1 MKKSHRS
8 VVRYP
13 QNQVMVLF
21 TTLMLTS
28 PVYAADLKI
37 LLQNALTQDPLMI
50 EAQANEQA
58 AISKVKESQA
68 LHYPVLAV
76 TANQVLGQSHK
87 DRTDYASEDFT
98 PGLRGTLNL
107 YSFGAISAQVE
118 RDKSKSAYF
127 HEGDIVEKGT
137 ILAQFDPTRFASNVG
152 ESQSLLVSSLATSAR
167 LRAEVNGTALQ
178 FPEIVQKDSQ
188 LVREETQLYNTR
200 RINLE
205 ESISDL
211 TTSLTLVQQ
220 ELRMTEPLVAKGAAS
235 EVEVL
240 RLKRQA
246 SDLQKQ
252 INDTRSQY
260 YVKAREELS
269 KANTDVETQRQIVKG
284 KSDTLNRTVFR
295 APVRGVVKEIDVMT
309 LGGVIPPNGKIM
321 TIVPLDEQLLIEARI
336 SPRDIAFIRPNQ
348 QALVKIT
355 AYDYAIYGGLHGKVT
370 VISPDTIRDEV
381 KQDQFYYRVYIRTDS
396 DKLRNKQGKT
406 FAITPGM
413 VATVDIRTGQKTV
426 LDYLIKPFNKARE
439 ALRER

>member
-1 MKKSHRS
+1 M
-8 VVRYP
+8 
-13 QNQVMVLF
+13 
-21 TTLMLTS
+21 
-28 PVYAADLKI
+28 
-37 LLQNALTQDPLMI
+37 
-50 EAQANEQA
+50 NEQTKRPAKASFHEPPLPKSSMVIWIIGLGLLVFFIWA
-58 AISKVKESQA
+58 ALFKLEEVSTGTGKVIPSSKEQIIQSLEGGILTKLDVK
-68 LHYPVLAV
+68 
-76 TANQVLGQSHK
+76 
-87 DRTDYASEDFT
+87 
-98 PGLRGTLNL
+98 
-107 YSFGAISAQVE
+107 
-118 RDKSKSAYF
+118 
-127 HEGDIVEKGT
+127 EGDIVEKGT
-137 ILAQFDPTRFASNVG
+137 ILAQLDPTRFASNVG

-200 RINLE
+200 RKNLE

>member
-1 MKKSHRS
+1 M
-8 VVRYP
+8 
-13 QNQVMVLF
+13 
-21 TTLMLTS
+21 
-28 PVYAADLKI
+28 
-37 LLQNALTQDPLMI
+37 
-50 EAQANEQA
+50 NEQPQQTKRPAKASFHEPPLPKSSMVIWIIGLGLLVFFIWA
-58 AISKVKESQA
+58 ALFKLEEVSTGTGKVIPSSKEQIIQSLEGGILTKLDVK
-68 LHYPVLAV
+68 
-76 TANQVLGQSHK
+76 
-87 DRTDYASEDFT
+87 
-98 PGLRGTLNL
+98 
-107 YSFGAISAQVE
+107 
-118 RDKSKSAYF
+118 
-127 HEGDIVEKGT
+127 EGDIVEKGT
-137 ILAQFDPTRFASNVG
+137 ILAQLDPTRFASNVG

-178 FPEIVQKDSQ
+178 FPEIVQKNSQ

-321 TIVPLDEQLLIEARI
+321 SIVPLDEQLLIEARI

>member
-1 MKKSHRS
+1 M
-8 VVRYP
+8 
-13 QNQVMVLF
+13 
-21 TTLMLTS
+21 
-28 PVYAADLKI
+28 
-37 LLQNALTQDPLMI
+37 
-50 EAQANEQA
+50 NEQPQQTKRPAKASFHEPPLPKSSMVIWIIGLGLLVFFIWA
-58 AISKVKESQA
+58 ALFKLEEVSTGTGKVIPSSKEQIIQSLEGGILTKLDVK
-68 LHYPVLAV
+68 
-76 TANQVLGQSHK
+76 
-87 DRTDYASEDFT
+87 
-98 PGLRGTLNL
+98 
-107 YSFGAISAQVE
+107 
-118 RDKSKSAYF
+118 
-127 HEGDIVEKGT
+127 EGDIVEKGT
-137 ILAQFDPTRFASNVG
+137 ILAQLDPTRFASNVG

-188 LVREETQLYNTR
+188 LVREETQMYNTR
-200 RINLE
+200 RKNLE

-381 KQDQFYYRVYIRTDS
+381 KQDQFSYRVYIRTDS

>member
-1 MKKSHRS
+1 M
-8 VVRYP
+8 
-13 QNQVMVLF
+13 
-21 TTLMLTS
+21 
-28 PVYAADLKI
+28 
-37 LLQNALTQDPLMI
+37 
-50 EAQANEQA
+50 NEQPQQTKRPAKASFHEPPLPKSSMVIWIIGLGLLVFFIWA
-58 AISKVKESQA
+58 ALFKLEEVSTGTGKVIPSSKEQIIQSLEGGILTKLDVK
-68 LHYPVLAV
+68 
-76 TANQVLGQSHK
+76 
-87 DRTDYASEDFT
+87 
-98 PGLRGTLNL
+98 
-107 YSFGAISAQVE
+107 
-118 RDKSKSAYF
+118 
-127 HEGDIVEKGT
+127 EGDIVEKGT
-137 ILAQFDPTRFASNVG
+137 ILAQLDPTRFASNVG

-188 LVREETQLYNTR
+188 LVREETQLYNIR

>member
-1 MKKSHRS
+1 M
-8 VVRYP
+8 
-13 QNQVMVLF
+13 
-21 TTLMLTS
+21 
-28 PVYAADLKI
+28 
-37 LLQNALTQDPLMI
+37 
-50 EAQANEQA
+50 NEQPQQTKRPAKASFHEPPLPKSSMVIWIIGLGLLVFFIWA
-58 AISKVKESQA
+58 ALFKLEEVSTGTGKVIPSSKEQII
-68 LHYPVLAV
+68 
-76 TANQVLGQSHK
+76 QSLEGGILTK
-87 DRTDYASEDFT
+87 LDVR
-98 PGLRGTLNL
+98 
-107 YSFGAISAQVE
+107 
-118 RDKSKSAYF
+118 
-127 HEGDIVEKGT
+127 EGDIVEKGT

>member
-1 MKKSHRS
+1 M
-8 VVRYP
+8 
-13 QNQVMVLF
+13 
-21 TTLMLTS
+21 
-28 PVYAADLKI
+28 
-37 LLQNALTQDPLMI
+37 
-50 EAQANEQA
+50 NEQPQPTKRPAKASFHEPPLPKSSMVIWIIGLGLLVFFIWA
-58 AISKVKESQA
+58 ALFKLEEVSTGTGKVIPSSKEQIIQSLEGGILTKLDVK
-68 LHYPVLAV
+68 
-76 TANQVLGQSHK
+76 
-87 DRTDYASEDFT
+87 
-98 PGLRGTLNL
+98 
-107 YSFGAISAQVE
+107 
-118 RDKSKSAYF
+118 
-127 HEGDIVEKGT
+127 EGDIVEKGT
-137 ILAQFDPTRFASNVG
+137 ILAQLDPTRFASNVG

-200 RINLE
+200 RKNLE